1 MSSNSVS
8 INIQNA
14 FEVVRNTYQNIE
26 KLFAELDRQGNKL
39 SFEPVL
45 LQIIRWKSDCDYNG
59 WKDDVVYAIEISI
72 EGEPVLNVGT
82 YSFIYMESVPKAS
95 VSDRWKFYWPLY
107 DEGNFSDITLENG
120 KTKSVP
126 IDEKVSRVTRCCL
139 KRN

>member
-95 VSDRWKFYWPLY
+95 VSDQWKFYWPLY

>member
-95 VSDRWKFYWPLY
+95 VS
-107 DEGNFSDITLENG
+107 ITGSFIGRYMMRGILVILLLKMG
-120 KTKSVP
+120 RQ
-126 IDEKVSRVTRCCL
+126 RVCL
-139 KRN
+139 